1 MPGDILVRQAIFDFN
16 QFAGSL
22 SASQVRHPELGSDA
36 PLQAINYRQVTR
48 EEAVD
53 LFLRVR
59 EDLLPY
65 RKEIL
70 DSARRSKYKFDNEKW
85 CDVLARVDEQ

>member
-1 MPGDILVRQAIFDFN
+1 MSKDELSRQAIFDFN
-16 QFAGSL
+16 QFISGL
-22 SASQVRHPELGSDA
+22 ASSQM
-36 PLQAINYRQVTR
+36 PLLNYKQVTR

-65 RKEIL
+65 RQDIL
-70 DSARRSKYKFDNEKW
+70 DSARQPKYIFSNDKW
-85 CDVLARVDEQ
+85 CRVLVSVGGEIL